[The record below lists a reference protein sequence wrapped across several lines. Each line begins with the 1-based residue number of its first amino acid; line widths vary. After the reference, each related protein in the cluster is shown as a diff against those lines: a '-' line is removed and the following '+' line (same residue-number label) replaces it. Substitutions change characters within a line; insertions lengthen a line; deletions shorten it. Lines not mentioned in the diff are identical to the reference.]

1 MALAVLPNASAYMYN
16 ICTFAY
22 ALSSHIF
29 SVVIHRETHRE
40 RREKKSMNEIV
51 CEIKTTPSGLKER
64 ELKWK
69 EMNNSKLSICTQI
82 LISNT
87 PCGVCM

>member
-40 RREKKSMNEIV
+40 RREKKINERDCV
-51 CEIKTTPSGLKER
+51 
-64 ELKWK
+64 
-69 EMNNSKLSICTQI
+69 
-82 LISNT
+82 
-87 PCGVCM
+87 